1 MESDVITPPSPSPW
15 NVQKANNPRP
25 LVSHL
30 SLFSTLTTQ
39 RYFLPLPLFC
49 IDFYRTRYLSDKAGK
64 PYQGYKTVDIY
75 RDGRSVVRNDRRT
88 KCGSF
93 TSCSSIRRGNNLSA
107 TISPTFPSA
116 PPLLPIS
123 SRRAI
128 ARGEGSAVPLII
140 SVKRDPFTGRVRTT
154 ATNPDET
161 IYKNA
166 PNAIH
171 RSREAEEDSLCSS
184 REN

>member
-1 MESDVITPPSPSPW
+1 MEGRSYGTSIDIR
-15 NVQKANNPRP
+15 NVGHLRAARRYGAAIIYPQQYHRP
-25 LVSHL
+25 
-30 SLFSTLTTQ
+30 F
-39 RYFLPLPLFC
+39 PLP
-49 IDFYRTRYLSDKAGK
+49 
-64 PYQGYKTVDIY
+64 
-75 RDGRSVVRNDRRT
+75 
-88 KCGSF
+88 
-93 TSCSSIRRGNNLSA
+93 
-107 TISPTFPSA
+107 
-116 PPLLPIS
+116 LPIS

-166 PNAIH
+166 IR